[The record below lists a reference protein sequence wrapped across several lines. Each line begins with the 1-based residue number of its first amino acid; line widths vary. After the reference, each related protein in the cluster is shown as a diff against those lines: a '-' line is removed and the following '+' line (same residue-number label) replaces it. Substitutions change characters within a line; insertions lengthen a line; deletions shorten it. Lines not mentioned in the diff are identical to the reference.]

1 MLLEFPRMFQRLG
14 HYVGGKGETV
24 RRCDKEGT
32 IWRGKGREN
41 KVVED
46 RTMVGQAV
54 VLGRCI
60 VGVLAF
66 NLTAQFH

>member
-1 MLLEFPRMFQRLG
+1 M
-14 HYVGGKGETV
+14 

-32 IWRGKGREN
+32 IWRGKGGEN

-46 RTMVGQAV
+46 RAMVGQAV

>member
-1 MLLEFPRMFQRLG
+1 MSSGVTLEKG
-14 HYVGGKGETV
+14 ATVGEKRDGWHAG
-24 RRCDKEGT
+24 G
-32 IWRGKGREN
+32 RGGRSN
-41 KVVED
+41 D
-46 RTMVGQAV
+46 MVGRAAV

>member
-1 MLLEFPRMFQRLG
+1 MDGTREEEAADL
-14 HYVGGKGETV
+14 
-24 RRCDKEGT
+24 T
-32 IWRGKGREN
+32 IWWEGA
-41 KVVED
+41 
-46 RTMVGQAV
+46 AV

>member
-1 MLLEFPRMFQRLG
+1 MSSGVTLEGSEKEGGVEEKRDGWHAGGRGGRSNDM
-14 HYVGGKGETV
+14 VGGAT
-24 RRCDKEGT
+24 
-32 IWRGKGREN
+32 
-41 KVVED
+41 
-46 RTMVGQAV
+46 V

>member
-1 MLLEFPRMFQRLG
+1 MEEKRDG
-14 HYVGGKGETV
+14 WHAGG
-24 RRCDKEGT
+24 RD
-32 IWRGKGREN
+32 GRSN
-41 KVVED
+41 D
-46 RTMVGQAV
+46 MVGRATV

>member
-1 MLLEFPRMFQRLG
+1 MGEKRDG
-14 HYVGGKGETV
+14 WHAGG
-24 RRCDKEGT
+24 
-32 IWRGKGREN
+32 RGGRSN
-41 KVVED
+41 D
-46 RTMVGQAV
+46 TAGRGAAV